1 MIGSSDSDSE
11 DDKRVIRSAK
21 DRRFDELQATC
32 HEIRVS
38 KPSNCA
44 AHVLL
49 TKVAMGS
56 VLSGMTDKPNSI
68 QLLTAQPSMT
78 CVRVVATSYSTCL
91 NM

>member
-38 KPSNCA
+38 KPKSGVPECICMPQSI
-44 AHVLL
+44 H
-49 TKVAMGS
+49 KSSSRIGFKC
-56 VLSGMTDKPNSI
+56 LSY
-68 QLLTAQPSMT
+68 
-78 CVRVVATSYSTCL
+78 YSHSCSAEQSQYQ
-91 NM
+91 

>member
-38 KPSNCA
+38 AMCQSMLFACLCESL
-44 AHVLL
+44 LL
-49 TKVAMGS
+49 TSSIWHPYPLIIA
-56 VLSGMTDKPNSI
+56 VLDYNTFDI
-68 QLLTAQPSMT
+68 
-78 CVRVVATSYSTCL
+78 
-91 NM
+91 

>member
-38 KPSNCA
+38 KPISDCG
-44 AHVLL
+44 VLKL
-49 TKVAMGS
+49 VC
-56 VLSGMTDKPNSI
+56 
-68 QLLTAQPSMT
+68 LLFLHARDHLLIFIHIRDHPAT
-78 CVRVVATSYSTCL
+78 C
-91 NM
+91 

>member
-38 KPSNCA
+38 AMCQSLLFVCLCEFL
-44 AHVLL
+44 LL
-49 TKVAMGS
+49 TTSIWHPSPVIIVVLDHNTFS
-56 VLSGMTDKPNSI
+56 V
-68 QLLTAQPSMT
+68 
-78 CVRVVATSYSTCL
+78 
-91 NM
+91 

>member
-38 KPSNCA
+38 KPKSGVPGRIRMLRSI
-44 AHVLL
+44 H
-49 TKVAMGS
+49 KISSRIGFR
-56 VLSGMTDKPNSI
+56 LS
-68 QLLTAQPSMT
+68 
-78 CVRVVATSYSTCL
+78 Y
-91 NM
+91 

>member
-38 KPSNCA
+38 YRLSYQLSA
-44 AHVLL
+44 AMVHLL
-49 TKVAMGS
+49 
-56 VLSGMTDKPNSI
+56 SI
-68 QLLTAQPSMT
+68 AVPANGQSCSRHHTQLFMVQCSL
-78 CVRVVATSYSTCL
+78 
-91 NM
+91 